1 MALGLGL
8 DVSLKN
14 VFIITVP
21 LLISW
26 ARYRGL
32 EYIIKHYRWVFVCL
46 FLMPISVV
54 YDVYM
59 FIRNWIVFKLNS
71 APKQHANKVKDVQQQ
86 VKKWNENGRQSK
98 MCTARPG
105 WATVSFRRGLYK
117 KQLRNIEVNMIDIL
131 EIDEKKRTVR
141 VEPLVTMGQITAF
154 LNPLGW
160 TLPVLPELDDLTVD
174 GETRPVLCSPLV
186 LWNARFPGVCRNQ
199 NHSIQEVCPNGVL
212 PGPLQGRN
220 GPEIPGTN
228 SVTGPK

>member
-1 MALGLGL
+1 MEISYFHFTLTFHFVLGTAVSVLGRPTSSAVTVSKLSRSCWKTMALGLGL

-86 VKKWNENGRQSK
+86 VSFSFSLNLCNSWVYSQCIITSQYLHIKLRGGENWYMVK
-98 MCTARPG
+98 I
-105 WATVSFRRGLYK
+105 GLTY
-117 KQLRNIEVNMIDIL
+117 
-131 EIDEKKRTVR
+131 
-141 VEPLVTMGQITAF
+141 A
-154 LNPLGW
+154 
-160 TLPVLPELDDLTVD
+160 
-174 GETRPVLCSPLV
+174 S
-186 LWNARFPGVCRNQ
+186 
-199 NHSIQEVCPNGVL
+199 
-212 PGPLQGRN
+212 
-220 GPEIPGTN
+220 
-228 SVTGPK
+228 